1 MNNSAGIFLFIAWA
15 TVVAI
20 SDCRARRISNLIV
33 CAGLAAAFGC
43 ALFQCGPFGISL
55 LHSGIGASVGLI
67 ALLPFFALG
76 VMGAADVKVFAVLGA
91 WCGMS
96 ALPGLWI
103 AASLAA
109 GAHAVWLV
117 ATNWMTRTSRPR
129 FAGAGR
135 LTGATFELGGKASTP
150 YAACLTLAS
159 LVWLVLHATGGVA
172 R

>member
-15 TVVAI
+15 VVVAI
-20 SDCRARRISNLIV
+20 SDCRARRISNSIAG
-33 CAGLAAAFGC
+33 AGLAAAFGC

-55 LHSGIGASVGLI
+55 LHSGIGGAVGLI
-67 ALLPFFALG
+67 AFLPFFALG

-109 GAHAVWLV
+109 GTHALWLV
-117 ATNWMTRTSRPR
+117 TTNWMARTSRTR

-135 LTGATFELGGKASTP
+135 LGGATFELGGRASTP
-150 YAACLTLAS
+150 YAACLTMAALA
-159 LVWLVLHATGGVA
+159 WLALHAIGGVA
-172 R
+172 Q